1 MQKVKLENE
10 KLEITVNIHGA
21 ELSSIREKKN
31 DTQYLWNADPKYWN
45 RSSPVLFPFVGGVKD
60 KVYRH
65 EGVEY
70 PMNQH
75 GFARDMDFDLLSHTE
90 NEVWFALDATEETKK
105 VYPFDFH
112 LEIGYHLE
120 ENAVKV
126 MWKVKNTNDKTMYFS
141 IGAHPA
147 FFCPVREGEKQ
158 SDDYIAFRKA
168 DGTVPESF
176 TNTIFGQ
183 GGMVTTEK
191 KKYGLQEGILPIT
204 ENLFD
209 GDALVIENHQV
220 QRVALMDSDK
230 KEYLA
235 VEFNAPLVGIWSPPK
250 KHAPFVCIEPWYGRC
265 DSEVFDGEL
274 KDREWGNTL
283 EAGET
288 FEAEYRVVVLA

>member
-75 GFARDMDFDLLSHTE
+75 GFARDMDFDLLSQTE

-126 MWKVKNTNDKTMYFS
+126 MWKVKNTDDKRYV
-141 IGAHPA
+141 
-147 FFCPVREGEKQ
+147 FCDWRTSCLFL
-158 SDDYIAFRKA
+158 SDPGRRK
-168 DGTVPESF
+168 TIRMLPEFQKSRWYS
-176 TNTIFGQ
+176 TG
-183 GGMVTTEK
+183 K
-191 KKYGLQEGILPIT
+191 IL
-204 ENLFD
+204 
-209 GDALVIENHQV
+209 
-220 QRVALMDSDK
+220 
-230 KEYLA
+230 
-235 VEFNAPLVGIWSPPK
+235 
-250 KHAPFVCIEPWYGRC
+250 
-265 DSEVFDGEL
+265 
-274 KDREWGNTL
+274 
-283 EAGET
+283 
-288 FEAEYRVVVLA
+288 